1 MGKRTGVYALV
12 LCVLLTPLN
21 VSASTASELY
31 ETYNMECDTT
41 LPVEITDTIK
51 SYNSAKKYATQYTYV
66 VKSEFDTSALQLE
79 HSQIENLLKELENE
93 LLSGYS
99 KDIADIYAIEDEYL
113 YLQQR
118 LLDIEST
125 LQSYTVEAAE
135 LNVGDVPSYSEYK
148 EALQNKNEIIAKRE
162 IGNLNIKVP
171 VQSLAKCITHSDEA
185 SSYKV
190 IDSTGVLSTFNGEV
204 KDVILE
210 EDNSYT
216 VTIDNFNGI
225 ETTVANLE
233 SVDVIPGDTVYQ
245 NQRIGYVLGSKVV
258 FKLCLN
264 GVFVDISQIFVEESL

>member
-31 ETYNMECDTT
+31 ETYNMECNTT

-125 LQSYTVEAAE
+125 LQSYTVEATE

-171 VQSLAKCITHSDEA
+171 VQSLAKCITNSDEE

-190 IDSTGVLSTFNGEV
+190 VDSTGVLSPFNGEV

-245 NQRIGYVLGSKVV
+245 NQRIGYVLGSKVI

>member
-31 ETYNMECDTT
+31 ETYNMECNTT

-99 KDIADIYAIEDEYL
+99 KDIADIYDIEDEYL

-171 VQSLAKCITHSDEA
+171 VQSLAKCINHSDEE
-185 SSYKV
+185 SSYRV
-190 IDSTGVLSTFNGEV
+190 VDSTGVLSTFNGEV

>member
-31 ETYNMECDTT
+31 ETYNMECNTT

-125 LQSYTVEAAE
+125 LQSYTVEATE

-171 VQSLAKCITHSDEA
+171 VQSLAKCISNSDEE

-190 IDSTGVLSTFNGEV
+190 VDSTGVLSPFNGEV

-245 NQRIGYVLGSKVV
+245 NQRIGYVLGSKVI